1 MTDIPLS
8 RSGITDPAGK
18 LTARL
23 DVPVTE
29 EMADAVGLMAAAH
42 GIPRAEWVRRLLER
56 EMFGSLRT
64 IQRLAGIHLQP
75 QRDQSTDVVTG
86 AER

>member
-1 MTDIPLS
+1 MSDPTLS
-8 RSGITDPAGK
+8 RSGVTDPHGK
-18 LTARL
+18 MTCRL
-23 DVPVTE
+23 DIPVTE

-64 IQRLAGIHLQP
+64 IQRLAGIHLPP

-86 AER
+86 GGR